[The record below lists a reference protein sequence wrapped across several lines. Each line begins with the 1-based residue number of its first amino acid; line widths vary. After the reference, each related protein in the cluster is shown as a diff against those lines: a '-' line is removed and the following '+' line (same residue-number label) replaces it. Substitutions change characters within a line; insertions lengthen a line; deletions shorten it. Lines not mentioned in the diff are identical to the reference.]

1 MATTT
6 KAKTAVAKSKTTT
19 KSKTA
24 TAKTTK
30 TATPP
35 VVETPVEVT
44 ASEASAPSMDAIA
57 NMEVAKAPR
66 KFNADDMVTCRSVRN
81 GVMQYVGRKTG
92 DLYEWTD
99 YGDVTDVAYS
109 DLLAIKVN
117 KSKFIYGPW
126 FLIEDPE
133 AVEALKLTELYEQFA
148 DYTDVESFL
157 ELPAAEMRRKLQ
169 NAPDGFKDTVART
182 AGLKIRDGRFDSVI
196 KIKVIDD
203 VLGKNLMSMINSE
216 V

>member
-6 KAKTAVAKSKTTT
+6 KAKTAAAKSKTVA
-19 KSKTA
+19 KPKTA
-24 TAKTTK
+24 AAKTTK
-30 TATPP
+30 AAVSP
-35 VVETPVEVT
+35 VVETPAATTALETSAAPVEVT
-44 ASEASAPSMDAIA
+44 NNVEII
-57 NMEVAKAPR
+57 KTPR
-66 KFNADDMVTCRSVRN
+66 KFNADEMVTCRSVRN
-81 GVMQYVGRKTG
+81 GVMQYVGRKSG

-157 ELPAAEMRRKLQ
+157 DLPAAEMRRKLQ
-169 NAPDGFKDTVART
+169 NAPEGFKDTVART
-182 AGLKIRDGRFDSVI
+182 AGLRIRDGRFDSVI